1 MTTKGSAPA
10 AEFWV
15 CDRCKSLNQRWAK
28 RCYGCQGE
36 RRVDTQILSADGPS
50 VVWTAGP
57 RALGTSR
64 DSGPVATGRYRP
76 STLRAALAVS
86 FIGLATSLG
95 LALLGVTAAALVGG
109 GRQGWTDY
117 QAAFFA
123 ADNRRILLAFVGLLI
138 VSYLGAAISWLAW
151 LSRVIDNVPALGGG
165 RPRSSPRGAIT
176 AWFVPVVNLA
186 KPYWILRDV
195 HDRLAVP
202 GRRNAPLRAWWI
214 CWLPTGINMT
224 FIGAGLVFWLLN
236 LGLIA
241 IPLVLMPFYRID
253 PIIGL
258 VATAGLIWALA
269 GFFVRGRGVRI
280 ITLAG
285 LVVAGTVALGVV
297 LVLALQRALENG
309 TPLADILASVQ
320 QVSLVLSFVGSS
332 AWIFAGLFSISIV
345 IEIER
350 RQHARGRLGAE
361 RAAGA
366 AT

>member
-1 MTTKGSAPA
+1 M
-10 AEFWV
+10 
-15 CDRCKSLNQRWAK
+15 
-28 RCYGCQGE
+28 
-36 RRVDTQILSADGPS
+36 
-50 VVWTAGP
+50 
-57 RALGTSR
+57 
-64 DSGPVATGRYRP
+64 GRYRP
-76 STLRAALAVS
+76 STLRAAFAVS

-95 LALLGVTAAALVGG
+95 LAPLGVTAAALVGG

-123 ADNRRILLAFVGLLI
+123 ADNRRILLAFVGLLL

-202 GRRNAPLRAWWI
+202 GRRNAPLWAWWI

-269 GFFVRGRGVRI
+269 GFFVRGRGV
-280 ITLAG
+280 
-285 LVVAGTVALGVV
+285 
-297 LVLALQRALENG
+297 
-309 TPLADILASVQ
+309 
-320 QVSLVLSFVGSS
+320 GSS
-332 AWIFAGLFSISIV
+332 LWPDWSWQEPSPSASCSCLPSNEHLRTAHPWQTSS
-345 IEIER
+345 R
-350 RQHARGRLGAE
+350 RSSRSVWSSRLSASARGSSRGCS
-361 RAAGA
+361 RSRS
-366 AT
+366 